1 MQLPCSTSTCSDTVA
16 TKTATVTNG
25 GAASVPWSTLPTFS
39 LLPVEYNI
47 TNTSGSFQFCSAGFY
62 ASTDEAGADVVVVYD
77 PTVGYTTSGSDNPR
91 VELRQTTIS
100 GKNAGWFLNRT
111 SATTLTVTQ
120 RIMKLPAVHKS
131 VTVMQ
136 IFDTSNGHFVEVQT
150 RVCRGKSYE
159 LSAAGA
165 QYGCTAG
172 GLYMVIYWV
181 QRANATDTNN
191 YIFLAP
197 YAVGTQYTLSAAAS
211 NAAIV
216 FAYTANGA
224 TTVTY
229 TLACPATSCGAY
241 SSRNGLYFK
250 TGACE
255 TAQYDALRICIE
267 WAWPVA
273 GAYLQNAYLE
283 ANTDYALL
291 YMYSAVV
298 S

>member
-1 MQLPCSTSTCSDTVA
+1 LQAAVFEQHVLRHRSDENGDSDEWRRRFGALFDTADVFAVA
-16 TKTATVTNG
+16 GRVQHHKHKWI
-25 GAASVPWSTLPTFS
+25 VPILQCR
-39 LLPVEYNI
+39 L
-47 TNTSGSFQFCSAGFY
+47 
-62 ASTDEAGADVVVVYD
+62 TDDAGADVVVIYD

-197 YAVGTQYTLSAAAS
+197 
-211 NAAIV
+211 
-216 FAYTANGA
+216 
-224 TTVTY
+224 
-229 TLACPATSCGAY
+229 
-241 SSRNGLYFK
+241 
-250 TGACE
+250 
-255 TAQYDALRICIE
+255 
-267 WAWPVA
+267 
-273 GAYLQNAYLE
+273 
-283 ANTDYALL
+283 
-291 YMYSAVV
+291 
-298 S
+298 